1 MMSLIQS
8 NTAEAVKVAQ
18 QAALY
23 RVNKLLKFLSSQD
36 FAVFENFIEDMA
48 KYPASS
54 EVKHHSSYPGGLLVH
69 SVLVMEVALSVAEAL
84 SYNEPQNVVMALLLH
99 DVGKIGQYTNY
110 ESDKENKRWLKV
122 KQEVPHQIRSLLL
135 ASKELQAFKVLPEEV
150 WQAVAFHGSAYS
162 NMAKEVEHKE
172 FFLTL
177 IIQLADKWANKMERF
192 ECN

>member
-1 MMSLIQS
+1 MSLIQS
-8 NTAEAVKVAQ
+8 DPAEAVKAARL
-18 QAALY
+18 AALY
-23 RVNKLLKFLSSQD
+23 RVNKLFRSLPSQD
-36 FAVFENFIEDMA
+36 FAALENFIEEMA

-84 SYNEPQNVVMALLLH
+84 SYNEPQNVVMAALLH

-110 ESDKENKRWLKV
+110 EPNKENKRWLKV
-122 KQEVPHQIRSLLL
+122 KQEVPHQVRSLLL
-135 ASKELQAFKVLPEEV
+135 ASKELQTLPEEV

-162 NMAKEVEHKE
+162 NMAKEVEYKE

-177 IIQLADKWANKMERF
+177 IIQFADKWANKMERF
-192 ECN
+192 ERN